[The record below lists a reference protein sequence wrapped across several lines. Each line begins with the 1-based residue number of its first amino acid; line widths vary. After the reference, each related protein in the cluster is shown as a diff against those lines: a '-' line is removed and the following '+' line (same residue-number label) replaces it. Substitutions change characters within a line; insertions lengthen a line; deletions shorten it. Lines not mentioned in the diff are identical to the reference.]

1 MQATPNRRILLI
13 DDMPAI
19 HDDFRKIL
27 APQPASGALADMEA
41 QLFGSAPAP
50 AAAGY
55 ALDSAQQGEEGV
67 AMAGRA
73 LRDGAPYALAFVDMR
88 MPPGLDGV
96 QTIEL
101 LWRID
106 PRLQVVLCTAY
117 SDRSWNEVLA
127 RLEVRDR
134 FLILKKPFD
143 TIEVLQMAN
152 ALTEKWNSTRQI
164 VRTVDGLQEAVRE
177 RTAELLQSNER
188 LQAQIER
195 RKQLESRLVQT
206 EKMASL
212 GQLAAGVAHEINNP
226 LGFLMSNSDMLDQY
240 LGSMF
245 EMLTLYQQ
253 HEADAGAAV
262 AARLRTRR
270 EALQLAYLRQDIPI
284 LMADSRDGMGRV
296 SKIVQ
301 SLKDFSRSDAQQQ
314 WEWADLHSGIDSTL
328 NILAS
333 DLRRVAEVRKE
344 YGVLPL
350 VECVASQVNQVIM
363 NLLVNAGHAIGAQR
377 GLITIRTG
385 SADGQAWI
393 EIGDSGCGIPEAVL
407 PRIFDPFFTTKAIG
421 KGTGLGLSISYGIV
435 HQHGGRIEVRTAP
448 GQGSTFRVS
457 LPLRRAPAGT
467 PAGAALS

>member
-1 MQATPNRRILLI
+1 
-13 DDMPAI
+13 
-19 HDDFRKIL
+19 
-27 APQPASGALADMEA
+27 
-41 QLFGSAPAP
+41 
-50 AAAGY
+50 
-55 ALDSAQQGEEGV
+55 
-67 AMAGRA
+67 
-73 LRDGAPYALAFVDMR
+73 
-88 MPPGLDGV
+88 
-96 QTIEL
+96 
-101 LWRID
+101 
-106 PRLQVVLCTAY
+106 
-117 SDRSWNEVLA
+117 
-127 RLEVRDR
+127 
-134 FLILKKPFD
+134 
-143 TIEVLQMAN
+143 
-152 ALTEKWNSTRQI
+152 
-164 VRTVDGLQEAVRE
+164 
-177 RTAELLQSNER
+177 
-188 LQAQIER
+188 
-195 RKQLESRLVQT
+195 
-206 EKMASL
+206 
-212 GQLAAGVAHEINNP
+212 
-226 LGFLMSNSDMLDQY
+226 
-240 LGSMF
+240 MF

-333 DLRRVAEVRKE
+333 ELRRVAEVRKE

>member
-1 MQATPNRRILLI
+1 
-13 DDMPAI
+13 
-19 HDDFRKIL
+19 
-27 APQPASGALADMEA
+27 
-41 QLFGSAPAP
+41 
-50 AAAGY
+50 
-55 ALDSAQQGEEGV
+55 
-67 AMAGRA
+67 
-73 LRDGAPYALAFVDMR
+73 
-88 MPPGLDGV
+88 
-96 QTIEL
+96 
-101 LWRID
+101 
-106 PRLQVVLCTAY
+106 
-117 SDRSWNEVLA
+117 
-127 RLEVRDR
+127 
-134 FLILKKPFD
+134 
-143 TIEVLQMAN
+143 
-152 ALTEKWNSTRQI
+152 
-164 VRTVDGLQEAVRE
+164 
-177 RTAELLQSNER
+177 
-188 LQAQIER
+188 
-195 RKQLESRLVQT
+195 
-206 EKMASL
+206 MASL

-226 LGFLMSNSDMLDQY
+226 LGFMMSNFDMLDQY

-301 SLKDFSRSDAQQQ
+301 SLKDFSRSDALQQ

-333 DLRRVAEVRKE
+333 ELRRVAEVRKE
-344 YGVLPL
+344 YGALPP

-363 NLLVNAGHAIGAQR
+363 NLLVNAGHAIGPQR

-393 EIGDSGCGIPEAVL
+393 EISDSGCGIPEAVL

-457 LPLRRAPAGT
+457 LPLRRAQAGA
-467 PAGAALS
+467 PVCAALS